1 MEYRERATQLQEETV
16 LSEREAEVVAL
27 RATGET
33 YRQVADELSIS
44 PQAAH
49 AHARRA
55 KEKAQQAQSTTTLL
69 QEIGFIEND

>member
-16 LSEREAEVVAL
+16 LSDREAEVVAL
-27 RATGET
+27 RAQGQT
-33 YRQVADELSIS
+33 YRQVAQELNMS

-55 KEKAQQAQSTTTLL
+55 GEKAQQAEQTVDVLKR
-69 QEIGFIEND
+69 IGFIED